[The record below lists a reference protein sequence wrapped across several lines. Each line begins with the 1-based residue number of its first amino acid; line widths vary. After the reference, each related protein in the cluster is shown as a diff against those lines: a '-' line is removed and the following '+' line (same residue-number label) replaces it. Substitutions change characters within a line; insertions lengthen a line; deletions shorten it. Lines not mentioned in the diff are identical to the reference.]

1 MCLFIMTAL
10 AGETKCDHCVWFKPA
25 WCAASNLSKSIWK
38 KYHRRQAAPGEF
50 GPELSRGIL
59 LLLFL
64 SFMSARQDLIKRTK
78 GAVINTY
85 PLPPVCET
93 LPTLT
98 KFSCLIRLLTIKF
111 RGRSGERKKKKPFI
125 YCYKHTWGKK
135 MFFFN
140 CTSSQLGVAVWRDEE
155 VSLLG
160 SAPRCCVNLPW
171 QNKAW

>member
-1 MCLFIMTAL
+1 MTAL